1 MGLDRT
7 HAAVEL
13 SLNKIVSQLMDRF
26 SSSQGYK
33 LFDDAL
39 PVRMS

>member
-1 MGLDRT
+1 MGFDGKR
-7 HAAVEL
+7 AAVQV

-33 LFDDAL
+33 LFDDVL